1 MRTHL
6 LLLRALSLPLP
17 AVFQVPHSVF
27 GRPALLRMRIHASRD
42 HCWPVRTDARA
53 TTHHSASHLALASQ
67 ALIITGLTILRLGQ
81 VFGRRN
87 ATAKGRND
95 YSQRQVF
102 GDIDAQKLDDHL
114 DPHKQQN
121 KPHCR
126 LQVF

>member
-1 MRTHL
+1 MHTHL
-6 LLLRALSLPLP
+6 LLLHPHSLPLP

-27 GRPALLRMRIHASRD
+27 GRQALLRMRIHASRD
-42 HCWPVRTDARA
+42 HCWPVRADARA